1 MLLSLGVNI
10 KMFLLARKLI
20 VNMENKET
28 GNGLL
33 VNVFKEKRD
42 KRDINLYIIG
52 INCHSE

>member
-1 MLLSLGVNI
+1 
-10 KMFLLARKLI
+10 
-20 VNMENKET
+20 MENKET

-52 INCHSE
+52 IKCHSE